1 MMKMAKKVLVI
12 RKAEYGSLIVK
23 LLVMIMTLI
32 SLLTFVLLGWHS
44 LGMSGGFAAGT
55 GSSILAGIGRL
66 IGKLGED
73 EEDDGGGG
81 RGKRNPYQR
90 NNNGGKSDE
99 GSIQASMVGG
109 DEDEQTQ
116 TAPYRR
122 RVSVWVINTPVVY
135 RLVVVLSP
143 VHTRCLLLRLY
154 REGER

>member
-1 MMKMAKKVLVI
+1 M
-12 RKAEYGSLIVK
+12 K

-90 NNNGGKSDE
+90 NNSGGKLDE

-116 TAPYRR
+116 AALDQVMRMI
-122 RVSVWVINTPVVY
+122 S
-135 RLVVVLSP
+135 
-143 VHTRCLLLRLY
+143 
-154 REGER
+154 